1 MDEQNTKNNE
11 IENKET
17 TPQKQTSDIAT
28 IMPTMLDDNSDSVK
42 VKRDISAIVPKF
54 ESIETQMGEEL
65 TSKDAELKSDG
76 SEVIATIDD
85 LGDATYKAN
94 FQMPLQID
102 IKERKELQSKEKT
115 KKKKKE
121 KTKPT
126 KAAKQQQNIMSLA
139 ALVVIAGLVC
149 FYFFVYKAPG
159 EEDFTPLTV
168 TIELG
173 DPLPIRTREYVEPG
187 IKGSNVDEL
196 QYAKDTSKVK
206 LEEVGTY
213 EFTITYKGITKTG
226 NVIIQDTTEPE
237 LTTRNVI
244 IAEGST
250 YSASSFVESC
260 IDYSGCNYS
269 FQDSETTKKY
279 TSPGVYQIYIIA
291 TDAFNNPTTKKAN
304 LIIENKG
311 EVKTYVRSTAFDFNT
326 GYSLVE
332 EYNLS
337 FAAYDGYSLLTSGI
351 HKRIYVYEDE
361 EKYKAAAKEY
371 NGEANYQCIDH
382 ERKIIYTKTVTMIGS
397 NYSKLSDIENY
408 FRNEGFKEQ

>member
-1 MDEQNTKNNE
+1 
-11 IENKET
+11 
-17 TPQKQTSDIAT
+17 
-28 IMPTMLDDNSDSVK
+28 
-42 VKRDISAIVPKF
+42 
-54 ESIETQMGEEL
+54 
-65 TSKDAELKSDG
+65 
-76 SEVIATIDD
+76 
-85 LGDATYKAN
+85 
-94 FQMPLQID
+94 
-102 IKERKELQSKEKT
+102 
-115 KKKKKE
+115 
-121 KTKPT
+121 
-126 KAAKQQQNIMSLA
+126 MSLA
-139 ALVVIAGLVC
+139 ALVVIVGLVC

-173 DPLPIRTREYVEPG
+173 DSLPIRTREYVEPG

-196 QYAKDTSKVK
+196 QYSKDTSKVK
-206 LEEVGTY
+206 IEEVGTY

-237 LTTRNVI
+237 LTTRNVT

-260 IDYSGCNYS
+260 IDYSGCNYA

-279 TSPGVYQIYIIA
+279 TSPGVYQVYIIA

-311 EVKTYVRSTAFDFNT
+311 AVKTYIRTTAFDFNT

-332 EYNLS
+332 EYDLS

-351 HKRIYVYEDE
+351 HKRTYVYEDE
-361 EKYKAAAKEY
+361 DK
-371 NGEANYQCIDH
+371 
-382 ERKIIYTKTVTMIGS
+382 YTKKIVTLSKQNLFAYDISSWTRIRRTPLGRGPYIEIGWS
-397 NYSKLSDIENY
+397 NHPL
-408 FRNEGFKEQ
+408 REGMCSTLRWRRCVARAV